1 MGNKKI
7 ICRCFKN
14 WQVIET
20 WDEFLLVE
28 KELSRFLASVEANGK
43 IKKALEYVI
52 SAGGKRVRPIIVLLA
67 GKICGGNH
75 GRLMNLAIAVELI
88 HTASLV
94 HDDVIDKAETR
105 RGNIALNRKY
115 NPSLAILL
123 GDWLI
128 SKSVEL
134 TSVYGEKVIREFSR
148 VGIMMSE
155 GETIDL
161 YSKEGNFGEKEYFE
175 CIEKKTA
182 SLFAYSAK
190 TACEVAGG
198 DDLAVDSFYRYGY
211 NLGIAYQLVDDLLEY
226 LEALKDK
233 KSEFESMTLPQ
244 IYEREFGRDIAIQKI
259 LDLISNF
266 RKRSL
271 DALQVFPESE
281 EKRKLIEI
289 VNFMTVGM
297 LKSLEESPIPMV
309 KNF

>member
-1 MGNKKI
+1 M
-7 ICRCFKN
+7 
-14 WQVIET
+14 IES
-20 WDEFLLVE
+20 WKEFLIIE
-28 KELSRFLASVEANGK
+28 KELHDFLESVEADIR
-43 IKKALEYVI
+43 IKKALKYAI
-52 SAGGKRVRPIIVLLA
+52 SVGGKRIRPIIVLLA
-67 GKICGGNH
+67 GKICNGDYNK
-75 GRLMNLAIAVELI
+75 LMNLAIAVELI

-134 TSVYGEKVIREFSR
+134 TSVYGEKVISEFSK
-148 VGIMMSE
+148 VGMMMSE
-155 GETIDL
+155 GETMDL
-161 YSKEGNFGEKEYFE
+161 YSNEGNFGEMEYFE

-190 TACEVAGG
+190 TACEIAGG
-198 DDLAVDSFYRYGY
+198 NESAIDSFYRYGY

-244 IYEREFGRDIAIQKI
+244 IYEREFGKEIAIQKT
-259 LDLISNF
+259 LALISKF
-266 RKRSL
+266 RNESVE
-271 DALQVFPESE
+271 ALQIFPESE
-281 EKRKLIEI
+281 EKKKLIEI
-289 VNFMTVGM
+289 VNFMTNDM
-297 LKSLEESPIPMV
+297 LKSSEQLTPILIR
-309 KNF
+309 NF

>member
-1 MGNKKI
+1 MI
-7 ICRCFKN
+7 EN
-14 WQVIET
+14 WK
-20 WDEFLLVE
+20 EFLIIE
-28 KELSRFLASVEANGK
+28 KELHDFLESISSNDR
-43 IKKALEYVI
+43 IKKALKYAI
-52 SAGGKRVRPIIVLLA
+52 SAGGKRIRPIIVLLA
-67 GKICGGNH
+67 GKICNGDYNK
-75 GRLMNLAIAVELI
+75 LMNLAIAVELI
-88 HTASLV
+88 HTASLI

-148 VGIMMSE
+148 VGMMMSE
-155 GETIDL
+155 GETMDL
-161 YSKEGNFGEKEYFE
+161 YSNEDFFGEKEYFE

-190 TACEVAGG
+190 TACEVSGG
-198 DDLAVDSFYRYGY
+198 SELVIDSLYRYGY

-226 LEALKDK
+226 LESLKDK

-244 IYEREFGRDIAIQKI
+244 IYERDFGREIAIQKT
-259 LDLISNF
+259 LDLILKFKNHSIEV
-266 RKRSL
+266 
-271 DALQVFPESE
+271 LQIFPESE

-289 VNFMTVGM
+289 VDFMTNSM
-297 LKSLEESPIPMV
+297 LKDLEQVETIKV
-309 KNF
+309 RNF